1 MALPHTAFDILP
13 GQFLTWNNLPVGS
26 SVDLNTLLPLHI
38 PSTSTLPFII
48 IGSSTSTLVSEWIP
62 SPTTPFLEQGETALS
77 QEDRNFAPRNSR
89 REGRKYQP
97 FPRRGPNKRRPGT
110 GYVDMMENLPAEVQD
125 ALRTRYE
132 GCCEVV
138 KGKDVSTLQKHWFSK
153 GHYKKLPSEYQDMLP
168 VFTCPAFISLDSKCK
183 KAKAGR
189 YDSTDRHCKGCNGFS
204 EVFSNIP
211 ASPLEVTIGE
221 FKSIQAFRNNPES
234 GKTDDETPS
243 LVEAAVVK
251 MVKMVMEGTGSDLED
266 IIFPPDL
273 ASEPQHP
280 PAIAGT
286 SIRMNKGPQTPQDAV
301 ESDPPS
307 DFVETYH
314 TTGDDPDQIT
324 PAGVV
329 QYYDAPLNAPWD
341 KWDIAWPLGM

>member
-1 MALPHTAFDILP
+1 MSLPCRSI
-13 GQFLTWNNLPVGS
+13 GS
-26 SVDLNTLLPLHI
+26 RKDTTRSFH
-38 PSTSTLPFII
+38 PSTKTCSQSLRAQPSFP
-48 IGSSTSTLVSEWIP
+48 WIP
-62 SPTTPFLEQGETALS
+62 NAKRPSECLFP
-77 QEDRNFAPRNSR
+77 DSR
-89 REGRKYQP
+89 ECRTL
-97 FPRRGPNKRRPGT
+97 T
-110 GYVDMMENLPAEVQD
+110 GYGLG
-125 ALRTRYE
+125 LTR
-132 GCCEVV
+132 
-138 KGKDVSTLQKHWFSK
+138 
-153 GHYKKLPSEYQDMLP
+153 
-168 VFTCPAFISLDSKCK
+168 
-183 KAKAGR
+183 AGR

-234 GKTDDETPS
+234 GKTDDETPA

-280 PAIAGT
+280 PAIAGHLDKDEQR
-286 SIRMNKGPQTPQDAV
+286 SPSPSPSPIQRPQTPQDAV

-329 QYYDAPLNAPWD
+329 QYYNAPLNAPWD